1 MDTLLVLSAPNANED
16 PTMHL
21 GKTIT
26 AENRSPLTAPPGGGY
41 FGFYGL
47 DLTAADATE
56 PGQNPLKTPK
66 HRRIFERRQTFCGNR
81 FLSFHLK
88 GRSVQRD

>member
-1 MDTLLVLSAPNANED
+1 MDTLLVLSAPIANED

-56 PGQNPLKTPK
+56 PGQNPMKTPK
-66 HRRIFERRQTFCGNR
+66 HRRISNVGKR
-81 FLSFHLK
+81 FAGIVSCPFL
-88 GRSVQRD
+88 